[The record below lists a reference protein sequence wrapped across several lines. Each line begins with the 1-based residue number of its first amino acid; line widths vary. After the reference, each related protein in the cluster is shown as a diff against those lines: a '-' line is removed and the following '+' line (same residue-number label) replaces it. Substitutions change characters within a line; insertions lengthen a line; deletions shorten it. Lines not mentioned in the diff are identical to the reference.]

1 MFLIAVAFVRMLA
14 GETCDVLVVGG
25 GAAGIAAALQAGRS
39 GASVILVERGFQV
52 GGNMTTGGVNF
63 PGLFHAWGRQVIDG
77 CAYEV
82 LTNAVVLSG
91 EILPDFAKKPQR
103 HWMHQLRMD
112 IPVYVALAEEA
123 LVKAGVR
130 LRYHT
135 VPMDAVRTG
144 DCWFLKV
151 VSDGVVD
158 DISATVLIDCT
169 GDGTLAE
176 MAGARRVRESETS
189 PGSFMYDFAN
199 GRELW
204 ARCDRKLLED
214 AFRGAIASGELHT
227 CDATFGLAG
236 IFEHVPG
243 TSWNY
248 LPGADASTAEKRA
261 DTNRRARESMLRV
274 YRFLKRQPGFGNLR
288 LGAVS
293 PEAAVRETWRVEGD
307 YVITADD
314 YVSGRTFE
322 DGVCHAFYPVDL
334 HSATDGV
341 APKQLKVGVVPSVP
355 FRALCAKGVPNLL
368 VAGRCVSGDRLAV
381 SGLRV
386 QAACM
391 ATGQA
396 AGEAAALAA
405 SRKCDVR
412 DVSVDELRRRL
423 SASGAIVPSRFSA
436 EAKDRVQVHSVV
448 TDGMPDSVFSPS
460 ADYDEPQRA
469 QFHFTPQRGWMNDP
483 NGLCFYK
490 GEWHLFYQANPDG
503 LDWGRMRWGHAVSP
517 DLVHWRQLDVAMEPD
532 EFGTVFS
539 GSAVVD
545 RTNAAGFG
553 QDELL
558 LFYTAAGKEFTQRM
572 AHSSDGRT
580 VVKVPGKPILPAQ
593 GKQNRDPHVFRYHD
607 GRWVMVLYV
616 PTQSRHAFNIYNS
629 ADLRNWKLASVFTG
643 PTFEEIDFYDW
654 ELPQL
659 FELPVRGTDSRRW
672 VLMGASGSYAVGQ
685 FDGAEFVPEAR
696 NLPPVVKAEPGGNWP
711 KPNWPKFGYNS
722 SLVFAGNDDGRTILM
737 SWYHLFTKGE
747 AFTQAAGLPLEV
759 TLEPTQDGPR
769 LAYFPVRELAKL
781 RAGEAVPLERFEGE
795 LLEAEV
801 ECRVAPGARVSYSF
815 RGIPVVYDRNLGL
828 LTVAGES
835 VPWRTAYGHLKL
847 HVFQDRIGIEVFD
860 PNGLQAFV
868 QPKAVPSRDN
878 LSLALRTEGE
888 VTDCRSSV
896 WRLNSIHRFSAE
908 AKDRVQVH
916 SVVTNGVE
924 VRWFEEMV
932 PMRDGVRLYTVGL
945 LPPVGEKRPIIFEK
959 TPYDNAQRL
968 PDAFAWAWKNRETL
982 ERGYAPVHQQAR
994 GTDRS
999 EGVCLVYENERRDGL
1014 DTLEWIRRLPHYNGE
1029 IFLYG
1034 ASYCASVHWS
1044 YLDTDPPDVK
1054 GAWLAVQDV
1063 NRYNIHYRNGN
1074 FKIALHGAWSDI
1086 MHKKNDRTLRRDPS
1100 VRFTDLP
1107 LKGYTVRKFGE
1118 YVPGLEASWEHPRP
1132 ADPWWR
1138 TDGAAGGEYRRALLD
1153 SHMPVMLTTGFY
1165 DIYTE
1170 GIFDMWRE
1178 LPSARRANC
1187 ALVADEGDHVTRH
1200 PDIDS
1205 SCAWFDHCRGAKNA
1219 LRLVRP
1225 GRTTWREVWGDGW
1238 RSAEEMTDGEL
1249 ARTFSLGAD
1258 RSLSEG
1264 SVQDG
1269 EVAFAYDPS
1278 HPPAFSPVGCLTFG
1292 GLGVQPGPDWA
1303 TGVVSFVSSPFDAAC
1318 HVQGRMRLRLAVKS
1332 DCDDT
1337 AFYVRINV
1345 WRNDEGRWYNLRD
1358 DIKTICWDHPDYSP
1372 GTEVDVDYL
1381 LSDHA
1386 FAIRPGDRIR
1396 VDVAGASPA
1405 QFVPHTNF
1413 RGPFHEQSKSRIA
1426 RNTILAGRSRLVL
1439 PIGVGERDKKER
1451 RRCP

>member
-1 MFLIAVAFVRMLA
+1 M
-14 GETCDVLVVGG
+14 
-25 GAAGIAAALQAGRS
+25 
-39 GASVILVERGFQV
+39 
-52 GGNMTTGGVNF
+52 
-63 PGLFHAWGRQVIDG
+63 
-77 CAYEV
+77 
-82 LTNAVVLSG
+82 
-91 EILPDFAKKPQR
+91 
-103 HWMHQLRMD
+103 
-112 IPVYVALAEEA
+112 
-123 LVKAGVR
+123 
-130 LRYHT
+130 
-135 VPMDAVRTG
+135 
-144 DCWFLKV
+144 
-151 VSDGVVD
+151 
-158 DISATVLIDCT
+158 
-169 GDGTLAE
+169 
-176 MAGARRVRESETS
+176 
-189 PGSFMYDFAN
+189 
-199 GRELW
+199 
-204 ARCDRKLLED
+204 
-214 AFRGAIASGELHT
+214 
-227 CDATFGLAG
+227 
-236 IFEHVPG
+236 
-243 TSWNY
+243 
-248 LPGADASTAEKRA
+248 
-261 DTNRRARESMLRV
+261 
-274 YRFLKRQPGFGNLR
+274 R
-288 LGAVS
+288 LGA
-293 PEAAVRETWRVEGD
+293 
-307 YVITADD
+307 
-314 YVSGRTFE
+314 RT
-322 DGVCHAFYPVDL
+322 VL
-334 HSATDGV
+334 GV
-341 APKQLKVGVVPSVP
+341 AW
-355 FRALCAKGVPNLL
+355 LL
-368 VAGRCVSGDRLAV
+368 AG
-381 SGLRV
+381 
-386 QAACM
+386 
-391 ATGQA
+391 
-396 AGEAAALAA
+396 
-405 SRKCDVR
+405 
-412 DVSVDELRRRL
+412 
-423 SASGAIVPSRFSA
+423 GA
-436 EAKDRVQVHSVV
+436 
-448 TDGMPDSVFSPS
+448 
-460 ADYDEPQRA
+460 
-469 QFHFTPQRGWMNDP
+469 
-483 NGLCFYK
+483 
-490 GEWHLFYQANPDG
+490 
-503 LDWGRMRWGHAVSP
+503 
-517 DLVHWRQLDVAMEPD
+517 
-532 EFGTVFS
+532 
-539 GSAVVD
+539 
-545 RTNAAGFG
+545 
-553 QDELL
+553 
-558 LFYTAAGKEFTQRM
+558 
-572 AHSSDGRT
+572 
-580 VVKVPGKPILPAQ
+580 
-593 GKQNRDPHVFRYHD
+593 
-607 GRWVMVLYV
+607 
-616 PTQSRHAFNIYNS
+616 
-629 ADLRNWKLASVFTG
+629 
-643 PTFEEIDFYDW
+643 
-654 ELPQL
+654 
-659 FELPVRGTDSRRW
+659 
-672 VLMGASGSYAVGQ
+672 
-685 FDGAEFVPEAR
+685 
-696 NLPPVVKAEPGGNWP
+696 
-711 KPNWPKFGYNS
+711 
-722 SLVFAGNDDGRTILM
+722 FAGTGH
-737 SWYHLFTKGE
+737 S
-747 AFTQAAGLPLEV
+747 LE
-759 TLEPTQDGPR
+759 
-769 LAYFPVRELAKL
+769 
-781 RAGEAVPLERFEGE
+781 
-795 LLEAEV
+795 
-801 ECRVAPGARVSYSF
+801 
-815 RGIPVVYDRNLGL
+815 I
-828 LTVAGES
+828 
-835 VPWRTAYGHLKL
+835 
-847 HVFQDRIGIEVFD
+847 
-860 PNGLQAFV
+860 
-868 QPKAVPSRDN
+868 
-878 LSLALRTEGE
+878 
-888 VTDCRSSV
+888 
-896 WRLNSIHRFSAE
+896 
-908 AKDRVQVH
+908 H

-1205 SCAWFDHCRGAKNA
+1205 SCAWFDHCRGVPNA

-1225 GRTTWREVWGDGW
+1225 GRTTWREVWGNGW

-1303 TGVVSFVSSPFDAAC
+1303 TGVVSFVSAPFDTAC

-1337 AFYVRINV
+1337 AFYVRVNV